1 MNNTFQISPRFL
13 PGVKIGD
20 SWLSYDLERSVFWL
34 DTPGWAFEIDGFIFR
49 YRLSAKYCIDTCLSF
64 MLAAAEAQNAVDAGR
79 FSDNADIFSLDIMR
93 WCQENA
99 TEIGCV
105 QYELEDYKC

>member
-1 MNNTFQISPRFL
+1 MNNPIQTSPRLL

-20 SWLSYDLERSVFWL
+20 SWLSFEPDTQVFRL
-34 DTPGWAFEIDGFIFR
+34 DTPDGDHEITGFRAGAACGVLSVFEAI
-49 YRLSAKYCIDTCLSF
+49 LSF

>member
-1 MNNTFQISPRFL
+1 MNNLFQISPRLL
-13 PGVKIGD
+13 PSVKIGD
-20 SWLSYDLERSVFWL
+20 SWLSYYLDRSVLWL
-34 DTPGWAFEIDGFIFR
+34 DTPDRTFEIDGFIFS

-64 MLAAAEAQNAVDAGR
+64 MLAAAEAQSAVDAGR
-79 FSDNADIFSLDIMR
+79 FSDSADIFSLDIMR

-99 TEIGCV
+99 SEIGCV

>member
-1 MNNTFQISPRFL
+1 MNNLFQISHRLL
-13 PGVKIGD
+13 PSVKIGD
-20 SWLSYDLERSVFWL
+20 SWLSYYLDRSVLWL
-34 DTPGWAFEIDGFIFR
+34 DTPDRTFEIDGFIFS

-105 QYELEDYKC
+105 QYELEEWE

>member
-1 MNNTFQISPRFL
+1 MNNPIQISPRLL

-20 SWLSYDLERSVFWL
+20 SWLRFSPTTHVFHL
-34 DTPGWAFEIDGFIFR
+34 DTPEFYKARTAIPVLRQFQGM
-49 YRLSAKYCIDTCLSF
+49 LSF

-99 TEIGCV
+99 SEIGCV

>member
-1 MNNTFQISPRFL
+1 MNNPIQISPRLL

-20 SWLSYDLERSVFWL
+20 SWLSFEPDTQVFHL
-34 DTPGWAFEIDGFIFR
+34 DTPEFYKASCGLKAH
-49 YRLSAKYCIDTCLSF
+49 SAIPVLQQFQGMLSF

-105 QYELEDYKC
+105 QYELGNWE